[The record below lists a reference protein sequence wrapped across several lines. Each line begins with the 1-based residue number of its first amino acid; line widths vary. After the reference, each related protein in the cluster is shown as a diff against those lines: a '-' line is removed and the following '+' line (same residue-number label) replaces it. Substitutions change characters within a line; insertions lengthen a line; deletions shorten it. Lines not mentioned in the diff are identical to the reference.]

1 MAVTA
6 IASSSSRAPT
16 HAPGAAVIAT
26 YGLTHVALNVRDLD
40 RTFAFYHAVFGAV
53 EVYRGD
59 DFLQLQTPG
68 TRDVLVFE
76 RAARPRGQ
84 GGGVKHLG
92 FRLVRARDI
101 DAAADAVRASGG
113 RVIEQ
118 GEFVPGEP
126 YLLARDPDGYVLEIW
141 FEIPTPV
148 DPPGRPRAT
157 RRPPARRRRM

>member
-1 MAVTA
+1 M
-6 IASSSSRAPT
+6 ID
-16 HAPGAAVIAT
+16 T

-53 EVYRGD
+53 EVYRGA

-76 RAARPRGQ
+76 RATRPRGQ
-84 GGGVKHLG
+84 GGGVQHLG
-92 FRLVRARDI
+92 FRLVRPQDI
-101 DAAADAVRASGG
+101 EAAAEAVRAAGG
-113 RVIEQ
+113 TILDQ

-126 YLLARDPDGYVLEIW
+126 YLFAKDPDGYVIEIW

-148 DPPGRPRAT
+148 DPPTTRPRAAV
-157 RRPPARRRRM
+157 RRRVTRRRM